1 MKGSRGHLTRMES
14 DRGPAQAGCAHRGPC
29 RSPRSVGRT
38 ARRHGAQVMTFPV
51 EPYWESG
58 SYCLGLGPS
67 DGLQCKS
74 EGLEQMADAAF
85 YFIF

>member
-1 MKGSRGHLTRMES
+1 MTVGQHKQDVLT
-14 DRGPAQAGCAHRGPC
+14 GPLSFAC
-29 RSPRSVGRT
+29 SVGT
-38 ARRHGAQVMTFPV
+38 AARRHAAPVMTFPV

-74 EGLEQMADAAF
+74 EGPGADG
-85 YFIF
+85 

>member
-1 MKGSRGHLTRMES
+1 
-14 DRGPAQAGCAHRGPC
+14 
-29 RSPRSVGRT
+29 
-38 ARRHGAQVMTFPV
+38 MTFPA

-85 YFIF
+85 YFILFFNLLFDFSLSQVKNASGPLESS